1 MTLSGG
7 ASVPRFDPSRLDDQ
21 ACLADGDPSGMLRT
35 VASSAAQIRAA
46 YRAAVETGAARV
58 AGQGR
63 PRALVVAGVGAAGI
77 AGDVLNAVCGP
88 GAPVPVV
95 TVRGYRLPGWI
106 GAADL
111 VMVLSFTGRGD
122 EALALGAEAVR
133 RGCSLLAAGPAD
145 TPLSALAAQAGAPF
159 VPISSVAG
167 QPQATMWG
175 LAVPLLVAASALGLT
190 DADEPVFEAAAQR
203 LEDIA
208 HRCRPASDSFIN
220 PGKTLAMELADG
232 IPMIWGTAPI
242 AAVAAHRLAAQLA
255 EQAGCP
261 AVWGALPE
269 AAHDQAGVLDGPLAA
284 RDIFEDFGD
293 DEASGPRAR
302 VRLFLLRDADEHPQ
316 VAECRQ
322 TSLRLAQDRGVP
334 VSEIA
339 SEGAHPFERLAAL
352 VGLGDFAAVY
362 LALGYGLDPAP
373 MSVIAELRAR
383 VSQ

>member
-1 MTLSGG
+1 MSLPGG
-7 ASVPRFDPSRLDDQ
+7 ASIPRFDPSRLDDQ
-21 ACLADGDPSGMLRT
+21 AYLSEADPSGVLRS
-35 VASSAAQIRAA
+35 VASSAAQVRTA
-46 YRAAVETGAARV
+46 YRAAVEAGAARV
-58 AGQGR
+58 SAQGR

-77 AGDVLNAVCGP
+77 AGDVLDAVCGP
-88 GAPVPVV
+88 GTPVPVV
-95 TVRGYRLPGWI
+95 AVRGYRLPGWI

-122 EALALGAEAVR
+122 EALAAGAEAVR
-133 RGCSLLAAGPAD
+133 RGCSLLAVGPAD

-159 VPISSVAG
+159 VPVETVAG
-167 QPQATMWG
+167 QPRATMWG

-190 DADEPVFEAAAQR
+190 DAGEAVFESAAER

-232 IPMIWGTAPI
+232 VPVIWGSSPL

-255 EQAGCP
+255 EHAGWP
-261 AVWGALPE
+261 ALWGELPE

-293 DEASGPRAR
+293 DESSGPRAR
-302 VRLFLLRDADEHPQ
+302 LRLFLLRDSDEHAQ
-316 VAECRQ
+316 VTERRQ
-322 TSLRLAQDRGVP
+322 ASLRLAQDRGVP
-334 VSEIA
+334 ASEIA
-339 SEGAHPFERLAAL
+339 SEGVHPFERLASL
-352 VGLGDFAAVY
+352 VCLGDFAAAY

-373 MSVIAELRAR
+373 MSVITELRAR
-383 VSQ
+383 ISQ